1 MSTRQQRCPHRLSF
15 EGIDGTSASQLPGS
29 QCICST
35 PLSHGGGAQPRA
47 WDPAWCSS
55 SRPPCL
61 SAGREQI
68 VLAVTGKDG
77 RWPEQH
83 AAGSASSFTQPF
95 TCCDPR
101 QGTKV
106 FFSVDHGQQ
115 GLGEIHEV
123 HLSLAS
129 GDLGEALRCGLSGSK
144 DCSNLPHTFAP
155 ESLY

>member
-1 MSTRQQRCPHRLSF
+1 M
-15 EGIDGTSASQLPGS
+15 
-29 QCICST
+29 
-35 PLSHGGGAQPRA
+35 
-47 WDPAWCSS
+47 
-55 SRPPCL
+55 
-61 SAGREQI
+61 
-68 VLAVTGKDG
+68 
-77 RWPEQH
+77 
-83 AAGSASSFTQPF
+83 
-95 TCCDPR
+95 
-101 QGTKV
+101 